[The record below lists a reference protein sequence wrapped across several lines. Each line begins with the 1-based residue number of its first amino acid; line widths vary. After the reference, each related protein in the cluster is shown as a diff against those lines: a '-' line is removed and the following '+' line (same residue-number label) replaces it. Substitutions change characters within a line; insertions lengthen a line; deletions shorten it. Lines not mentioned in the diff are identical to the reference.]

1 MTTKPLAVDARA
13 PLRALGDAVGRTPG
27 DADAHGALAQA
38 ASGHDAAAEA
48 TPRRA
53 LAVAAGD
60 VAAICK
66 LCDILAQSSRGD
78 EATALLA
85 RALHDAPDDASLW
98 FKRGHLAM
106 LRGDLDDAR
115 GALERSAA
123 ILPRYAPT
131 HQNLGLVAEW
141 SGRLGDAERHF
152 RRALALAPDNLDARF
167 GLGTVLLKQRRGDEG
182 WRYYVEGGRRGPG
195 AMRRIPARPWD
206 GTPLVGA
213 LLVDLDQG
221 LGDVLQFIRFVRE
234 ARARVERLLVFCDD
248 YFAPLKPLLASS
260 TAIDGIVDR
269 GSGAQ
274 RIAATC
280 VASELPLLLN
290 KGDAAFDATGPYLA
304 PPPARVRHWA
314 ERLAPLR
321 GMRVGLCWGGNPRPG
336 STDAARLD
344 ARRSLPAHALREI
357 VAVPGATF
365 VSLQKGSARAELAAP
380 GDALVD
386 WTEELGDFAETAA
399 LMANLDLVVS
409 VDTSVV
415 HAAGAIGVPV
425 WMLDR
430 FDNCWRWG
438 SDAARPGWYGGLRVF
453 RQTTFGDW
461 TAPLAEVAAALRSV
475 IPAKAS
481 APR

>member
-260 TAIDGIVDR
+260 TAIDAIVDR

-290 KGDAAFDATGPYLA
+290 KGDAAFDATG
-304 PPPARVRHWA
+304 
-314 ERLAPLR
+314 
-321 GMRVGLCWGGNPRPG
+321 
-336 STDAARLD
+336 
-344 ARRSLPAHALREI
+344 
-357 VAVPGATF
+357 
-365 VSLQKGSARAELAAP
+365 
-380 GDALVD
+380 
-386 WTEELGDFAETAA
+386 
-399 LMANLDLVVS
+399 
-409 VDTSVV
+409 
-415 HAAGAIGVPV
+415 
-425 WMLDR
+425 
-430 FDNCWRWG
+430 
-438 SDAARPGWYGGLRVF
+438 
-453 RQTTFGDW
+453 
-461 TAPLAEVAAALRSV
+461 
-475 IPAKAS
+475 
-481 APR
+481 